1 MTVEKKKNSLS
12 WQLSECKPQ
21 IKLVFRE
28 AHAGPYIITHF
39 TETLPRRRFLKKCF
53 RRQWKKY
60 FFPFY
65 WTFAIRPG
73 AKYDIMPHTALV
85 CFAVCMDGVCCF
97 LCGQF
102 LLTCLGGCESNGFVI
117 YVRLFSKS
125 REMGQQPVISKTRST
140 WILNDGPTCI
150 LPISTSCKQTIS
162 LGYLLG
168 VLVGVVSLTVWFV
181 FKARCWTETE
191 NTLYPGVNVFFIISC
206 C

>member
-1 MTVEKKKNSLS
+1 MIDIRLS
-12 WQLSECKPQ
+12 WQLSERKPQ

-39 TETLPRRRFLKKCF
+39 TETLSPTKVPQKVFPPTMKNI
-53 RRQWKKY
+53 
-60 FFPFY
+60 FFPFH

-102 LLTCLGGCESNGFVI
+102 LLTCLGGCESNRFVI

-150 LPISTSCKQTIS
+150 LPISTSCRQTIS
-162 LGYLLG
+162 SRYLLS
-168 VLVGVVSLTVWFV
+168 VLAGVVSLTVWFV